1 MAPMTSRPKPDPA
14 SGVFTTMLVVNGAP
28 VALSAHLARLEAST
42 EVVYGIRLPAATEEQ
57 ARDRAKGLGLGRLRL
72 TFTPGA
78 EDLDMEAGEL
88 DRSLH
93 FPTRPIALVG
103 HQANGGL
110 GCHKWVDRAM
120 LPAASPGEAALLI
133 DGDEVLEAAWANV
146 FAARDGA
153 LFTPPLDGRI
163 LPGVTR
169 ATIVELARS
178 EGVEVTERPLAV
190 EELKQADE
198 VFLTNSTR
206 GIELIDAVDGAPLGE
221 ERPLTLRLGKALRT
235 RWKTAAPELD
245 RSPHQLLQPSGE
257 SISPLVKPL

>member
-14 SGVFTTMLVVNGAP
+14 RGVFTTMLVVDGAP
-28 VALSAHLARLEAST
+28 VALADHLARLEASI
-42 EVVYGIRLPAATEEQ
+42 EAVYGTQPPATTGEQ
-57 ARDRAKGLGLGRLRL
+57 ASDRAEGLELGRLRL

-78 EDLDMEAGEL
+78 GGLDIEAGEL

-93 FPTRPIALVG
+93 FPPEPIALRS
-103 HQANGGL
+103 HQVDGGL
-110 GCHKWVDRAM
+110 GRHKWVDRAM
-120 LPAASPGEAALLI
+120 LPAAPPGEAPLLV

-146 FAARDGA
+146 FGARDGA

-169 ATIVELARS
+169 ATIVELARG
-178 EGVEVTERPLAV
+178 EGFKVREQALTI

-206 GIELIDAVDGAPLGE
+206 GIESVGAVDSTPLAAD
-221 ERPLTLRLGKALRT
+221 RPLTRRFGEALRLA
-235 RWKTAAPELD
+235 WKSEAAARRRPLAID
-245 RSPHQLLQPSGE
+245 R
-257 SISPLVKPL
+257 